1 MIDNRYDF
9 RMNKT
14 NFKAKVDN
22 NSLHHMLLSTG
33 LVKNWTIKT
42 VTNPIVMLPKR
53 TGNNE

>member
-9 RMNKT
+9 RMNKN

-42 VTNPIVMLPKR
+42 VMNPIVMLPKR
-53 TGNNE
+53 TRNNE